1 MCALAT
7 HAWGN
12 LNIPLDLHPLY
23 IIPYRLTPHPMSM
36 NYAKEINGCQ
46 KPVQEKEEKKK
57 TRTYIKKPVFVHN
70 GKRIN
75 YIIIN
80 SNLIK

>member
-1 MCALAT
+1 
-7 HAWGN
+7 
-12 LNIPLDLHPLY
+12 
-23 IIPYRLTPHPMSM
+23 MSM